1 MSIWTA
7 YLGAEA
13 RFVDVGGVSTR
24 YVSLGVGPVLLFLHG
39 RGGHL
44 ETFVRNAP
52 VLSAHFRTISVDLL
66 GHGMTAQTSAGDYS
80 IMALTGHLERF
91 LDTIG
96 VRHAHVVGQ
105 SLGGWV
111 AAWLALIGP
120 QQIGKLVLIEPQGL
134 QSEEERLAAPGA
146 AERYRAG
153 GEAYEN
159 PTHAAVRKRL
169 SGLVADP
176 DLIDDDMVETRLKL
190 YQPEA
195 ARDVHQRVRRADNG
209 GVLLT
214 TERLATLTHPT
225 LFIRGEHGH
234 TPVPIVEASA
244 RACPNARVLTVPGTK
259 QWPQYERPD
268 LVNTAMTDFLLDG
281 R

>member
-13 RFVDVGGVSTR
+13 RFADVAGVSTR
-24 YVSLGVGPVLLFLHG
+24 YVALGDGPVVLFLHG

-52 VLSAHFRTISVDLL
+52 VLAGQFRTISVDLL
-66 GHGMTAQTSAGDYS
+66 GHGMTAQSAAADYS
-80 IMALTGHLERF
+80 IGALTEHVARF
-91 LDTIG
+91 LDAIE
-96 VRHAHVVGQ
+96 VRQAHVVGQ

-111 AAWLALIGP
+111 AAWLALTRP
-120 QQIGKLVLIEPQGL
+120 QRVGRLFLIEPQGL

-146 AERYRAG
+146 EARYRAG
-153 GEAYEN
+153 GEAYDN
-159 PTHAAVRKRL
+159 PTREAVRKRL

-176 DLIDDDMVETRLKL
+176 DLIDDDMVETRWRL

-195 ARDVHQRVRRADNG
+195 SRAVHQYVRRADNAKF
-209 GVLLT
+209 LLT
-214 TERLATLTHPT
+214 PDRLEALRQPA
-225 LFIRGEHGH
+225 LFVRGEHGH
-234 TPVPIVEASA
+234 TPLPIIEASA
-244 RACPNARVLTVPGTK
+244 QACADARVATVPGTK

-268 LVNTAMTDFLLDG
+268 LVNPMMTDFFLH
-281 R
+281 RR

>member
-13 RFVDVGGVSTR
+13 RFADVGGVATR
-24 YVSLGVGPVLLFLHG
+24 YVTLGDGPVVLFLHG

-52 VLSAHFRTISVDLL
+52 VLAAHFRTISVDLL
-66 GHGMTAQTSAGDYS
+66 GHGLTAQTAANDYS
-80 IMALTGHLERF
+80 ISALTGHVERF
-91 LDTIG
+91 LEAIG

-111 AAWLALIGP
+111 AAWLALNEP
-120 QQIGKLVLIEPQGL
+120 QRIGKLLLIEPQGL

-146 AERYRAG
+146 EERYRAG

-159 PTHAAVRKRL
+159 PTREAVRKRL
-169 SGLVADP
+169 TGLVVDP
-176 DLIDDDMVETRLKL
+176 GLIDDDMVETRWRL

-195 ARDVHQRVRRADNG
+195 SRAVHRHVRRAANG
-209 GVLLT
+209 AHMLT
-214 TERLATLTHPT
+214 VDRLRQLRHPA
-225 LFIRGEHGH
+225 LFVRGEHGH
-234 TPVPIVEASA
+234 TPLPIIEASA
-244 RACPNARVLTVPGTK
+244 RACADARVLTVPGTK

-268 LVNTAMTDFLLDG
+268 LVNPAMTDFFLNG

>member
-13 RFVDVGGVSTR
+13 RFADVGGVSTR
-24 YVSLGVGPVLLFLHG
+24 YVSLGEGPVVLFLHG

-44 ETFVRNAP
+44 ETFVRNVPA
-52 VLSAHFRTISVDLL
+52 LAAHFRTISVDLL
-66 GHGMTAQTSAGDYS
+66 GHGMTAQTAAGDYS
-80 IMALTGHLERF
+80 IAALAGHIERF
-91 LDTIG
+91 LDVVG
-96 VRHAHVVGQ
+96 VRHVHVVGQ

-111 AAWLALIGP
+111 AVWLALNEP
-120 QQIGKLVLIEPQGL
+120 QVVGKLFLIEPQGL

-146 AERYRAG
+146 EERYRAG

-159 PTHAAVRKRL
+159 PTREAVRKRL
-169 SGLVADP
+169 TGLVADP
-176 DLIDDDMVETRLKL
+176 GIIDDDMVETRWRL

-195 ARDVHQRVRRADNG
+195 SRAVHQHVRRAANG
-209 GVLLT
+209 AFLLT
-214 TERLATLTHPT
+214 ADRLKELRHPA
-225 LFIRGEHGH
+225 LFVRGEHGH

-244 RACPNARVLTVPGTK
+244 RACASARVLIVPGTK

-268 LVNTAMTDFLLDG
+268 LVNPAMIDFFLD
-281 R
+281 RR

>member
-13 RFVDVGGVSTR
+13 RFADVGGISTR
-24 YVSLGVGPVLLFLHG
+24 YVALGEGPVVLFLHG

-52 VLSAHFRTISVDLL
+52 ALAARFRTISVDLL
-66 GHGMTAQTSAGDYS
+66 GHGMTAQTATGDYS
-80 IMALTGHLERF
+80 IAALTKHIGRF
-91 LDTIG
+91 LEVLG
-96 VRHAHVVGQ
+96 VRDARVVGQ

-111 AAWLALIGP
+111 AVWLALNEPERIGR
-120 QQIGKLVLIEPQGL
+120 LVLIEPQGL

-146 AERYRAG
+146 EERYRVG

-159 PTHAAVRKRL
+159 PTREAVRKRL
-169 SGLVADP
+169 SGLVADHG
-176 DLIDDDMVETRLKL
+176 LIDDDMVETRWRL

-195 ARDVHQRVRRADNG
+195 SRAVHQHVRRAPNG
-209 GVLLT
+209 AFLLT
-214 TERLATLTHPT
+214 AERLKKLRQPA
-225 LFIRGEHGH
+225 LFVRGEHGH
-234 TPVPIVEASA
+234 TPLPIIEASA
-244 RACPNARVLTVPGTK
+244 RACVEAQVLTVPGTK

-268 LVNTAMTDFLLDG
+268 LVNPAMTDFFLN
-281 R
+281 RR